1 MSTFYSDEY
10 QELLKQYRKQR
21 PDWGNTGHTIAA
33 EIRNLMRENQYTS
46 VLDYGCGNGSLRTAL
61 LLNPPPGLRICDEY
75 DPGVEG
81 KEICPDKTYDLV
93 VCKDVLEHIEPEY
106 LDNVLAHLA
115 RLTGKMFWC
124 QIAYVPAPAILPD
137 GQNAHLSL
145 FSPYKWGETLVNYF
159 DVVVGNNKDHQHC
172 WFICRQQ
179 EKQKNIEEKI

>member
-33 EIRNLMRENQYTS
+33 EIRNLMRGNHYTS
-46 VLDYGCGNGSLRTAL
+46 VLDYGCGNGSLKTAL
-61 LLNPPPGLRICDEY
+61 LVNPPPDLRICDEY

-93 VCKDVLEHIEPEY
+93 VCRDVLEHVEPRY
-106 LDNVLAHLA
+106 LENVLTHLA
-115 RLTGKMFWC
+115 RLTGKMLWC

-137 GQNAHLSL
+137 GQNSHVCLM
-145 FSPYKWGETLVNYF
+145 SPIAWKQRIEVF
-159 DVVVGNNKDHQHC
+159 FEDVILTKKDHQHC
-172 WFICRQQ
+172 WFLCNSTGEINK
-179 EKQKNIEEKI
+179 EKR